1 MYKPPLL
8 YFVITAAFRFET
20 LPKINFIWG
29 MDAFLFLKQK
39 HGVVKVLLLLEDM
52 FSMFGV
58 VVVVVVKSIFYFKIY

>member
-1 MYKPPLL
+1 
-8 YFVITAAFRFET
+8 
-20 LPKINFIWG
+20 

>member
-1 MYKPPLL
+1 
-8 YFVITAAFRFET
+8 
-20 LPKINFIWG
+20 

-58 VVVVVVKSIFYFKIY
+58 VVVLVVVVKSIFYFKIY